1 MQKSNKCTY
10 KMGVVIKQKKKYIR
24 PEEATESAK
33 KLNEDQTKLH
43 LFAAYKCT
51 SCNFF
56 HVGRSHKINPNYASE
71 RHNH

>member
-1 MQKSNKCTY
+1 MQKSSKCTY
-10 KMGVVIKQKKKYIR
+10 KMGEVITQKKKYLR

-51 SCNFF
+51 SCHFF

-71 RHNH
+71 RHG

>member
-1 MQKSNKCTY
+1 
-10 KMGVVIKQKKKYIR
+10 MGVVIKQKKKYIR

-71 RHNH
+71 RHDH